1 MFTSPF
7 SCKLI
12 SYIEKILQDV
22 GLNYIWLNN
31 DVTNVNWL
39 CTEVQKRLQLQFI
52 QNWHSNIQESPKY
65 LNYRIFKTEFT
76 TELYITKLQPNFYIP
91 LARFR
96 TKITDFRLKRAGGKI
111 LIDLKDFVLCVIILF
126 LEMNFTLYIY
136 IYIYTCSNV
145 SFSKT

>member
-1 MFTSPF
+1 MCVVLYCLHKNNIF

-22 GLNYIWLNN
+22 EINYIWMNN

-52 QNWHSNIQESPKY
+52 QNWHSNTQESPKC

-76 TELYITKLQPNFYIP
+76 TESYITKLHSNFYIP

-96 TKITDFRLKRAGGKI
+96 TTNNRFSVEKGRWDNIERSQRFCTMCNYNVLGDDF
-111 LIDLKDFVLCVIILF
+111 F
-126 LEMNFTLYIY
+126 N
-136 IYIYTCSNV
+136 CSNV